1 MEVLTNIFKTFGV
14 EWPLFIAQLI
24 LLVIVFFILKK
35 YAFGPIIET
44 LEARRKKIAQAMAD
58 AEQVK
63 ADVAAAQAKKQAI
76 LDEANAQAQKMIAEA
91 KTSAD
96 AVKTRLEAEANA
108 EAERIVARAREAS
121 ALEADRMKSEFQ
133 REAGRLIVLAA
144 QKVTGKILTPEDQR
158 RLNDEAARQAMA

>member
-1 MEVLTNIFKTFGV
+1 MDVFTNIFKTFGV

-24 LLVIVFFILKK
+24 VFGIVFFILKK
-35 YAFGPIIET
+35 FAFGPIIAT
-44 LEARRKKIAQAMAD
+44 LEERRKKIAQAMAD

-63 ADVAAAQAKKQAI
+63 TDVAAAQAKRQQI

-96 AVKTRLEAEANA
+96 AVKARLEAEATT
-108 EAERIVARAREAS
+108 EAERIVARAKEAS